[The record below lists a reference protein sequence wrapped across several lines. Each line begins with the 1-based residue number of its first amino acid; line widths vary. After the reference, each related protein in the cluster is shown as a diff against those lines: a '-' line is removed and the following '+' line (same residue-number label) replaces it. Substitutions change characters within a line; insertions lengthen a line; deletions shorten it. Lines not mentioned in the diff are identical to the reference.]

1 MVTEPQKSRDHTER
15 MLKFFGA
22 DIRSEGNTVTVTPGG
37 GLAGGGLTGGR
48 ILVPGDISSAVYFL
62 AAALILPN
70 SEVLIKN
77 VGINPTRAG
86 LLKVCQDMGADVTLL
101 NRSED
106 SAEPTADLLVRS
118 SSLKG
123 TVIEGPVIPAMID
136 ELPTVAM
143 MACFAEG
150 TTVIRDAA
158 ELKVKESNRIAI
170 MVENLSAMGADI
182 EETDDG
188 MIIRGGRPLHG
199 AVVDSRKDHRI
210 AMTFAAAALA
220 AEGETEI
227 KDADCVDISYP
238 EFYRELERLT
248 R

>member
-123 TVIEGPVIPAMID
+123 TVIEGPVIPRHDRRASH
-136 ELPTVAM
+136 
-143 MACFAEG
+143 
-150 TTVIRDAA
+150 R
-158 ELKVKESNRIAI
+158 RH
-170 MVENLSAMGADI
+170 
-182 EETDDG
+182 DG
-188 MIIRGGRPLHG
+188 L
-199 AVVDSRKDHRI
+199 
-210 AMTFAAAALA
+210 L
-220 AEGETEI
+220 
-227 KDADCVDISYP
+227 C
-238 EFYRELERLT
+238 
-248 R
+248 